1 MKYKSLN
8 LASRFPV
15 FSGLVLGI
23 LLAGCSAGDAVL
35 PDADPDPEP
44 GEPVTLTFDM
54 YSASVT
60 RADAASTS
68 EDMAIGK
75 IFRIYAFPA
84 GSTNLGTPL
93 DSKNYTVNLM
103 KRLLQNPASYRQSDP
118 VSWNVRPLSGILQ
131 FFYRSAGVG

>member
-23 LLAGCSAGDAVL
+23 LLAGCSAG
-35 PDADPDPEP
+35 DPEP

-93 DSKNYTVNLM
+93 DSKNYTVQPDEATPS
-103 KRLLQNPASYRQSDP
+103 KPGKLQA
-118 VSWNVRPLSGILQ
+118 V
-131 FFYRSAGVG
+131 

>member
-1 MKYKSLN
+1 MRYKFLN
-8 LASRFPV
+8 LASHFPV
-15 FSGLVLGI
+15 FSGFVLGI
-23 LLAGCSAGDAVL
+23 LLAGCNAGDAVL
-35 PDADPDPEP
+35 PDTAPDPEP

-93 DSKNYTVNLM
+93 DSKTTLSNPVKQM
-103 KRLLQNPASYRQSDP
+103 LQNPAR
-118 VSWNVRPLSGILQ
+118 LQ
-131 FFYRSAGVG
+131 AV

>member
-68 EDMAIGK
+68 EDMAPSRQEA
-75 IFRIYAFPA
+75 RIWELRWIVKTTLF
-84 GSTNLGTPL
+84 
-93 DSKNYTVNLM
+93 NLM

>member
-84 GSTNLGTPL
+84 RIWELRWIVKTTLF
-93 DSKNYTVNLM
+93 NLM

>member
-23 LLAGCSAGDAVL
+23 LLA
-35 PDADPDPEP
+35 
-44 GEPVTLTFDM
+44 
-54 YSASVT
+54 
-60 RADAASTS
+60 

-93 DSKNYTVNLM
+93 DSKNYTVQPDEATPS
-103 KRLLQNPASYRQSDP
+103 KPGKLQA
-118 VSWNVRPLSGILQ
+118 V
-131 FFYRSAGVG
+131 

>member
-44 GEPVTLTFDM
+44 GEPVILTFDM
-54 YSASVT
+54 YSAAVT
-60 RADAASTS
+60 HLHALFKGGAEKQKEKATVVKTVACVG
-68 EDMAIGK
+68 AI
-75 IFRIYAFPA
+75 Y
-84 GSTNLGTPL
+84 
-93 DSKNYTVNLM
+93 
-103 KRLLQNPASYRQSDP
+103 
-118 VSWNVRPLSGILQ
+118 LSGPSPAKYWRQ
-131 FFYRSAGVG
+131 K

>member
-44 GEPVTLTFDM
+44 G
-54 YSASVT
+54 VT

-93 DSKNYTVNLM
+93 DSKNYTVQPDEATPS
-103 KRLLQNPASYRQSDP
+103 KPGKLQA
-118 VSWNVRPLSGILQ
+118 V
-131 FFYRSAGVG
+131 

>member
-93 DSKNYTVNLM
+93 DSKNYTVQPDEATPS
-103 KRLLQNPASYRQSDP
+103 KHGKLQA
-118 VSWNVRPLSGILQ
+118 V
-131 FFYRSAGVG
+131 